1 MIQQK
6 LRPGSL
12 RPSIQIMKLIKLT
25 LCIVAGNFL
34 EQSLFIHGVL
44 SNKIICIIDYNI
56 LLISFIKDA
65 SQYAHIV
72 EHILKNAQPLNL
84 FNIGL

>member
-1 MIQQK
+1 MHDSTKIASWKFQA
-6 LRPGSL
+6 
-12 RPSIQIMKLIKLT
+12 SIQIMKLIKLT

-44 SNKIICIIDYNI
+44 SNKIICNLDYNI

-72 EHILKNAQPLNL
+72 EHILKNAQPLEP
-84 FNIGL
+84 I